1 MSNMTTGQIVGTI
14 VGAVIGYFTGGAG
27 WYLAGS
33 ILLGAS
39 AGYAAGSALDPVAP
53 DVPGAGQSATGE
65 LDVTLA
71 DEGIVIADALGTVK
85 GTGNIFW
92 YGGHRVVEIK
102 EKVSGGKGGGSKK
115 VVTGY
120 KYYLSWAMGLCI
132 GPVDELISIFQNNDP
147 VWQGQEYRTDSV
159 NGVTTITIDEV
170 GTLYFYFGTSDQ
182 LANSDMGA
190 LILDELGQTF
200 NPPYKNL
207 CWVYFKDCSL
217 GSYNRVP
224 TYKFVFRKSP
234 TFSFNENNRIGG
246 YDFNA
251 IHAIYYLLTSCTE
264 IDSTM
269 IDEDSFSSA
278 ADALTLEGRGIS
290 IYFGEERKTITYIES
305 LVTHINAI
313 LQFEADGKF
322 HITLIRDDID
332 EVDMPSFDESDFV
345 EPISIRRNTWAETNN
360 DVKVQYAKR
369 IDVPFG
375 DAVDPIKNPDV
386 YVMGFIDE
394 AITNPCQSDW
404 SDYVSNAS
412 SRGYSEGLWVD
423 AYNQLTYGPACP
435 KWDYDLDLYFNDDN
449 TPKTKDWL
457 LEGAYHISSLTR
469 LQNYTGNYLPIAPN
483 GTVPSLYCDY
493 FDSTGNVSLWAN
505 QVALWQARFQIMINL
520 GRGEF
525 IPGSVLRVYIDTSSF
540 GGIASLEPAY
550 SQFKTWVLANYGGL
564 IYLEYEFI
572 GEFWIEALHEDL
584 TPWGYGRG

>member
-1 MSNMTTGQIVGTI
+1 MSNMTTGQIVGVV

-71 DEGIVIADALGTVK
+71 DEGVVIADALGTVK

-147 VWQGQEYRTDSV
+147 VWQGNELRTDSV

-170 GTLYFYFGTSDQ
+170 GTLYFYFGTNDQ
-182 LANSDMGA
+182 LANSEMGT
-190 LILDELGQTF
+190 LIFSELGQTF
-200 NPPYKNL
+200 NTPYKNL

-234 TFSFNENNRIGG
+234 TFSFNEVNRIGY
-246 YDFNA
+246 YDYNA
-251 IHAIYYLLTSCTE
+251 VHAIYYLLTSCNE
-264 IDSTM
+264 IDSSM

-278 ADALTLEGRGIS
+278 ADVLGLEGRGIS

-332 EVDMPSFDESDFV
+332 VADMPSFDESDFV
-345 EPISIRRNTWAETNN
+345 EPIAIRRNTWAETNN

-375 DAVDPIKNPDV
+375 DAVDPIKQGDV
-386 YVMGFIDE
+386 YVMGFIDASFSDGCVGE
-394 AITNPCQSDW
+394 QSYANCHW
-404 SDYVSNAS
+404 SVARY
-412 SRGYSEGLWVD
+412 
-423 AYNQLTYGPACP
+423 QLTAGTPCAN
-435 KWDYDLDLYFNDDN
+435 WTNDLNQYFNDDN
-449 TPKTKDWL
+449 TVKTKDWL
-457 LEGAYHISSLTR
+457 LSGAYFKCSMNRFPTPVDGD
-469 LQNYTGNYLPIAPN
+469 YYAIAPN
-483 GTVPSLYCDY
+483 GTVPSLYADY
-493 FDSTGNVSLWAN
+493 FSANENLSIWAN
-505 QVALWQARFQIMINL
+505 QVAVWQAQFQILVGL
-520 GRGEF
+520 GRGEV
-525 IPGSVLRVYIDTSSF
+525 IPGSILKIYVDTSSF
-540 GGIASLEPAY
+540 GGVAVLEPAY
-550 SQFKTWVLANYGGL
+550 SQFKAWVLSTYSGL
-564 IYLEYEFI
+564 NYLEYENAS
-572 GEFWIEALHEDL
+572 ERWINNLHEDL
-584 TPWGYGRG
+584 TPYGYGG

>member
-39 AGYAAGSALDPVAP
+39 AGYAAGTALDPVAP

-85 GTGNIFW
+85 GTGNIIW
-92 YGGHRVVEIK
+92 YGGHRVVEVK

-120 KYYLSWAMGLCI
+120 KYYLSWAMGICI

-147 VWQGQEYRTDSV
+147 VWQGNELRTDSV
-159 NGVTTITIDEV
+159 NGVTTITLDEV

-182 LANSDMGA
+182 LANTDMGA
-190 LILDELGQTF
+190 LIYSELGQTF

-217 GSYNRVP
+217 GNYNRVP

-234 TFSFNENNRIGG
+234 IFDFNENGRIGG
-246 YDFNA
+246 YDYNA
-251 IHAIYYLLTSCTE
+251 IHAIYYLLTSCSE
-264 IDSTM
+264 IDSSM

-278 ADALTLEGRGIS
+278 AEALTLEGRGIS

-322 HITLIRDDID
+322 HITLIRDN
-332 EVDMPSFDESDFV
+332 VDTDDMESFDESDFV
-345 EPISIRRNTWAETNN
+345 EPIAIRRNTWAETNN
-360 DVKVQYAKR
+360 DIKVQYAKR
-369 IDVPFG
+369 IDAPFEE
-375 DAVDPIKNPDV
+375 DIDPVKNPDV

-394 AITNPCQSDW
+394 SYNTNNCVSYGY
-404 SDYVSNAS
+404 SYVSGATP
-412 SRGYSEGLWVD
+412 
-423 AYNQLTYGPACP
+423 YNQLTAGTACP
-435 KWDYDLDLYFNDDN
+435 KWDYDLDLYFDESNIAR
-449 TPKTKDWL
+449 PKDWL
-457 LEGAYHISSLTR
+457 LEGAYHITSLNR
-469 LQNYTGNYLPIAPN
+469 LQNSAGHWFPIAPN
-483 GTVPSLYCDY
+483 GTTPSIYTDY
-493 FDSTGNVSLWAN
+493 FDSAALVDLWSSD
-505 QVALWQARFQIMINL
+505 VELWKARFQIMINL
-520 GRGEF
+520 GRGEY

-540 GGIASLEPAY
+540 GGIAALQPAY
-550 SQFKTWVLANYGGL
+550 SQFKAWVLANYGGL
-564 IYLEYEFI
+564 IYLEYENNT
-572 GEFWIEALHEDL
+572 EYWMQMLHEDL

>member
-182 LANSDMGA
+182 LANSEMGA
-190 LILDELGQTF
+190 LILSELGQTF

-264 IDSTM
+264 IDSSM

-332 EVDMPSFDESDFV
+332 EVDMPSFDEGDFV

-394 AITNPCQSDW
+394 AITNACQSDW
-404 SDYVSNAS
+404 SDYASNAN
-412 SRGYSEGLWVD
+412 SRGYSEGFWTD
-423 AYNQLTYGPACP
+423 AYDQLTYGPACP
-435 KWDYDLDLYFNDDN
+435 KWDYDLDLYFDESNIVR
-449 TPKTKDWL
+449 PKTWL

-469 LQNYTGNYLPIAPN
+469 LQNFSGNYLPIAPN

-505 QVALWQARFQIMINL
+505 QLALWQARFQILINL

-540 GGIASLEPAY
+540 GGISNLEPAY
-550 SQFKTWVLANYGGL
+550 SQFKAWVLANYGGL
-564 IYLEYEFI
+564 VYLEYEFI
-572 GEFWIEALHEDL
+572 GEFWLEALHEDL